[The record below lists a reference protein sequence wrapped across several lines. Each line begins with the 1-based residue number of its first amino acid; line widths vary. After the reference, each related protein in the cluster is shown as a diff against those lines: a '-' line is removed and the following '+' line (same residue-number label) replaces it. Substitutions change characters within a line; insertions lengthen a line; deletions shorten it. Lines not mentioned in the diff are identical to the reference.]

1 MMAGKKGYNW
11 ETRYLKSTVSK
22 TVAVKGLFY
31 NVFSTV
37 TE

>member
-1 MMAGKKGYNW
+1 MMGGKKRIHLGNQI
-11 ETRYLKSTVSK
+11 LKSTDGK